1 MRSGRGT
8 GAIRCR
14 PHLIRADP
22 PFPIRP
28 CAGVAGR
35 SGKGYASSPQMQTRD
50 PPSQPKAL
58 IRTFRDLQDERI
70 ADIEM
75 LTALARTGLPGGLDW
90 SDLLRSSRIMIISEA
105 GAGKT
110 FECRSCQKAL
120 WKANEPA
127 FFLELAEL
135 ARSPLKDMLTAAEE
149 RRFDEWLAAEN
160 EVATFLL
167 DSIDELKL
175 TQGSFEQALKRLAK
189 ALEGRL
195 DRARII
201 ITTRPVPFDQELVRL
216 HLPAPDRRPVGG
228 LAESF
233 ADVAMRNS
241 SKKADEGKRWISVAL
256 MPLSD
261 DQIHTMASLQ
271 GVADPDEMIADL
283 RTRDAMDFARR
294 PQDLVEL
301 CADWRDH
308 HRIRT
313 HWEQVGNN
321 VDVKLRPRRDRDRPE
336 LAELSPS
343 RAREGAARLALAML
357 LTRRL
362 TIRYAAEADRGGTPG
377 TSLDPTVILI
387 KWTMPEIRTL
397 LERPLFGFASYG
409 RVRFHHRSVLEYL
422 AAERLDAM
430 IASGVPIRAIKRV
443 LLAETAQGDEV
454 VRPGMRAVA
463 GWLAGRR
470 DAIFDAVLVREPEV
484 LLEHGDPQSLD
495 VGHRARALRAYVDHH
510 GDGGWRGL
518 STPHMQVHR
527 FASVDL
533 CPLVGDLWRR
543 GIGNPEVRNLLL
555 KLIGAARMTD
565 LADIPYEAALIAGAE
580 NRERVE
586 AVDTLI
592 LLQDP
597 RLAQIGKD
605 LATGSRCW
613 PDRLAETMAMRL
625 FPQWLDVDGLLRLLR
640 RLPDRPT
647 SVADLGWHLAN
658 LARAAPL
665 GPQQLDRL
673 RSGLTDLVL
682 EGVVWRSE
690 WPHVSVGRP
699 RLVPALAEACLRQI
713 EAGVDTE
720 EMLAS
725 SAVAIRF
732 EGSDESYG
740 KSVARLRTAVSKSP
754 PSARGVM
761 FWSDDAFTQSLKPSE
776 DASERLSE
784 VARALRPRLSDDEGW
799 VLAAL
804 GDRARPEVERAM
816 MIELAVREFHDEA
829 SYADHARRLLGLVDD
844 SPKLQDIVEMH
855 ARPRTVDQATLDW
868 IQEEE
873 QRILE
878 NAERQKA
885 NRRTW
890 LDFWS
895 KLADE
900 PESLF
905 ASDKAS
911 GTAWTLWEVMCR
923 APDGEMGTGWDRRF
937 IEEHFGRIVA
947 DRLRTALMAAWRM
960 ERPTLP
966 HERPEEQRGQ
976 TLRAWRL
983 GLAGIHAESEDPE
996 WARKLSPAEAQTA
1009 ARYAPLEF
1017 NALPPWIEGVIDFH
1031 PHVVADVLGDLL
1043 DRDLNAVAASPH
1055 WHSSMLQNVEYA
1067 AVSVQSAFTSQL
1079 RAWFAECHARNRPAE
1094 YSVAVGERLDRVA
1107 RLLLR
1112 TGSTSDRAMVAAAAR
1127 EGVLDPDEAIARIWL
1142 PLLLQ
1147 LDPPAGTDALENR
1160 IARAEDRDAA
1170 ALEWFGRLFGER
1182 GRGDCVNP
1190 RGDAFDAATLLR
1202 LIRLAYEHVRREDDA
1217 EHEGSFS
1224 PDLRDEAERG
1234 RDAVLTAL
1242 LHAGGPDGWA
1252 AKLTLAAD
1260 PLFEHL
1266 RNRILALARELAAE
1280 EVDGATL
1287 SPADAAGFDST
1298 GERALLTRDDM
1309 AGALNDGLDDVEEL
1323 LLQDVSPREAWC
1335 SLGQERV
1342 LRREIARVL
1351 RDRPGRAYT
1360 VDQEG
1365 VTADEKE
1372 TDIRLRSTTSDQQA
1386 VIELKMGDKRRS
1398 AADLRAA
1405 LETQLLGK
1413 YMAADRCRAG
1423 CLLISLSRNR
1433 HWNHPASGEG
1443 MDFGALID
1451 WLNAEAQNLVDQL
1464 GGTVRITVR
1473 GLDLR
1478 PRLAT
1483 ERVAPV
1489 RPIVDRS

>member
-1 MRSGRGT
+1 
-8 GAIRCR
+8 
-14 PHLIRADP
+14 
-22 PFPIRP
+22 
-28 CAGVAGR
+28 
-35 SGKGYASSPQMQTRD
+35 MQTQG
-50 PPSQPKAL
+50 PQSQPKTL
-58 IRTFRDLQDERI
+58 LRTFRDLQDERI
-70 ADIEM
+70 ADIET
-75 LTALARTGLPGGLDW
+75 LTALARMGSPGGLDW
-90 SDLLRSSRIMIISEA
+90 SDLLESSRIMMISEA

-110 FECRSCQKAL
+110 FECRGRQEAL
-120 WKANEPA
+120 WAAGEPA

-135 ARSPLKDMLTAAEE
+135 ARSPLKDMLSATEE
-149 RRFDEWLAAEN
+149 RRFDAWLAAEN

-195 DRARII
+195 DRARIV
-201 ITTRPVPFDQELVRL
+201 ITTRPVPFDQELVRR
-216 HLPAPDRRPVGG
+216 HLPAPDRRPAGG

-241 SKKADEGKRWISVAL
+241 TKKAGEEPARWISVAL

-261 DQIHTMASLQ
+261 DQIRTMATLE
-271 GVADPDEMIADL
+271 GIADPDDMIADL

-313 HWEQVGNN
+313 HREQVGNN
-321 VDVKLRPRRDRDRPE
+321 VDVKLQPRRDRDRPE

-343 RAREGAARLALAML
+343 RVRDGAARLALAML

-362 TIRYAAEADRGGTPG
+362 TIRYAAEADRGGAPG
-377 TSLDPTVILI
+377 TSLDPGAILTE
-387 KWTMPEIRTL
+387 WTLPEVTTL

-409 RVRFHHRSVLEYL
+409 RVRFHHRSVLEFL

-470 DAIFDAVLVREPEV
+470 DAIFDAVLAREPEV

-495 VGHRARALRAYVDHH
+495 LGHRARALRAYVDLH

-533 CPLVGDLWRR
+533 SPLVADLWRR

-555 KLIGAARMTD
+555 ELIGAARMTD
-565 LADIPYEAALIAGAE
+565 LADIPYDAALIAGAE
-580 NRERVE
+580 NRERIE
-586 AVDTLI
+586 AMDALI

-597 RLAQIGKD
+597 RLARIGED
-605 LATGSRCW
+605 LATGSLGW
-613 PDRLAETMAMRL
+613 PDRLVENIAMRL
-625 FPQWLDVDGLLRLLR
+625 FPLWLDVDGLLRLLR
-640 RLPDRPT
+640 RLPDRP
-647 SVADLGWHLAN
+647 SSAVDLGWHLAN
-658 LARAAPL
+658 LARGVPL
-665 GPQQLDRL
+665 GAQQLDRL

-720 EMLAS
+720 ELLAS

-740 KSVARLRTAVSKSP
+740 KSVARLWTAVSKSP
-754 PSARGVM
+754 PAARAVM
-761 FWSDDAFTQSLKPSE
+761 FWSDDAFAQSLKPSE

-784 VARALRPRLSDDEGW
+784 VTRSLRPRLADDEEW

-816 MIELAVREFHDEA
+816 MIELAVREFHGEA
-829 SYADHARRLLGLVDD
+829 SYSDHARRLLHLVDD
-844 SPKLQDIVEMH
+844 SPELRAAVEMH
-855 ARPRTVDQATLDW
+855 ARPRVVDQATMDW
-868 IQEEE
+868 LREDE
-873 QRILE
+873 RRSLE
-878 NAERQKA
+878 NAERQA
-885 NRRTW
+885 ADRQTW

-895 KLADE
+895 ELAAD
-900 PESLF
+900 PEALF
-905 ASDKAS
+905 AAGKAAS
-911 GTAWTLWEVMCR
+911 TTWSLWEVMR
-923 APDGEMGTGWDRRF
+923 RSPNGERGSGWNRRF
-937 IEEHFGRIVA
+937 IEEHLGAAVA
-947 DRLRTALMAAWRM
+947 DRLRTALMAAWRRD
-960 ERPTLP
+960 RPTLP
-966 HERPEEQRGQ
+966 HERPEDQRGQ
-976 TLRAWRL
+976 TLLRWLL
-983 GLAGIHAESEDPE
+983 GLAGINAEAEDPQ
-996 WARKLSPAEAQTA
+996 WARGLSPTDAHTA
-1009 ARYAPLEF
+1009 ARYALEF
-1017 NALPPWIEGVIDFH
+1017 NALPRWVEGLIDFH
-1031 PHVVADVLGDLL
+1031 PGVVADVMGDLL
-1043 DRDLNAVAASPH
+1043 DRDLNEVAASPH

-1067 AVSVQSAFTSQL
+1067 SGAIRAAFMPQL
-1079 RAWFAECHARNRPAE
+1079 RAWFAEWHGRNRQAE
-1094 YSVAVGERLDRVA
+1094 SSVAVGERLERVA
-1107 RLLLR
+1107 RILLKA
-1112 TGSTSDRAMVAAAAR
+1112 GSASDREMVAAAAAT
-1127 EGVLDPDEAIARIWL
+1127 GVLDTDEAIARVWL
-1142 PLLLQ
+1142 PLLMQ
-1147 LDPPAGTDALENR
+1147 LDPNAGTDALECR
-1160 IARAEDRDAA
+1160 IARADDRDAE

-1182 GRGDCVNP
+1182 GRGDRANP
-1190 RGDAFDAATLLR
+1190 RGDAFSAATLLR
-1202 LIRLAYEHVRREDDA
+1202 LVRLGYEHVRREDDA

-1242 LHAGGPDGWA
+1242 LVAGGPEGWA
-1252 AKLTLAAD
+1252 AKLILAAD
-1260 PLFEHL
+1260 PLFRHL
-1266 RNRILALARELAAE
+1266 RDRVMALARERAAE
-1280 EVDGATL
+1280 EADGATL
-1287 SPADAAGFDST
+1287 SPADAAGFDRT

-1309 AGALNDGLDDVEEL
+1309 AGALADGLDDVEEL
-1323 LLQDVSPREAWC
+1323 LLQDVSPREGW
-1335 SLGQERV
+1335 SGFKEERI

-1351 RDRPGRAYT
+1351 RDRPGRTYT

-1365 VTADEKE
+1365 ATADEKE
-1372 TDIRLRSTTSDQQA
+1372 TDIRLRSTASDQQA
-1386 VIELKMGDKRRS
+1386 VIELKIGDKSRS

-1413 YMAADRCRAG
+1413 YMASDQCRAG
-1423 CLLISLSRNR
+1423 CLLISLSRDR
-1433 HWNHPASGEG
+1433 HWNHPASGQRL
-1443 MDFGALID
+1443 DFGALID
-1451 WLNAEAQNLVDQL
+1451 WLNAEARTLVDGL
-1464 GGTVRITVR
+1464 GGAVRITAR

-1478 PRLAT
+1478 ARLAT
-1483 ERVAPV
+1483 ERAA
-1489 RPIVDRS
+1489 RTRWPIIDGP